1 MIRFTGPLTCPTP
14 DDLKTIKTYLPD
26 HITLS
31 RASIWWQMSQTLSRD
46 FKISEA

>member
-1 MIRFTGPLTCPTP
+1 MIRLTGSLTSPMP

-31 RASIWWQMSQTLSRD
+31 RASVWWHISQTLSRD
-46 FKISEA
+46 FKISKA